1 LRNSFEHAY
10 RQGWAR
16 EQKRGRAA
24 GRYLTKLL
32 ASVPSWGQAVALL
45 WWLRVG
51 FEERTQR

>member
-51 FEERTQR
+51 FEEGTQR